1 MFEMRLKDKSQVE
14 KGRCEEGKSIVSRR
28 NNVNDL
34 RLGDVQCFE
43 ELIASQ

>member
-14 KGRCEEGKSIVSRR
+14 KGRCEEGKRIVSRE
-28 NNVNDL
+28 NNTNAL
-34 RLGDVQCFE
+34 SLGNVQCFE